1 MSAGSNFFICSCAV
15 VIFTIINLSLGPIIN
30 YKVGF
35 QWGLANCEKLEDD
48 YEESQK
54 YPMTEKE
61 RDAAELGISRCK
73 NEKGMYNMEYTSF
86 IFNTASGFICV
97 LLGLYGLQKEVIPKT
112 GLIGMVCGIAGFI
125 LTFIYVIYN
134 GIVYTNYYDDNND
147 LYKTDSDGAFAEL
160 VGTNVYECFYHNK
173 PNDTEALRAKY
184 CDLIKSQYNYNKEL
198 ADSFKD
204 NPEKQYC
211 QPSPKICEE
220 SQRIYDRDDVYYKR
234 YIYVDGENIKPCSK
248 LYYRQTSSDYSNYD
262 LSARFLTTLILS
274 IIILLC
280 YCGLVFSSFLLS
292 KETT

>member
-48 YEESQK
+48 YEERQK

-134 GIVYTNYYDDNND
+134 GIVYTNYYDKRI
-147 LYKTDSDGAFAEL
+147 YKTDSDGAFAEL
-160 VGTNVYECFYHNK
+160 EGNK
-173 PNDTEALRAKY
+173 YNCLFFNKVNDTEALYAKY
-184 CDLIKSQYNYNKEL
+184 SDLIKSQYNYNFDLQK
-198 ADSFKD
+198 SFLED
-204 NPEKQYC
+204 TEKKYC
-211 QPSPKICEE
+211 TVPS
-220 SQRIYDRDDVYYKR
+220 YY
-234 YIYVDGENIKPCSK
+234 VSLCSI
-248 LYYRQTSSDYSNYD
+248 QQFHEIDYSYEDEMKQRHQCQKFYYENGPFDDYENYD
-262 LSARFLTTLILS
+262 KSARFLTVLILS
-274 IIILLC
+274 IVILLC
-280 YCGLVFSSFLLS
+280 YCGLVFSAFMLS
-292 KETT
+292 KESS